1 MSKQIL
7 NRANQLL
14 TPKKNEAFFF
24 NYLPKKDV
32 LFFDDSPGIDLNEK
46 IKNSNSNQYFI
57 TGSMDTKLIDGFRQG
72 VEITQYSHFYAGNSI
87 RIHAGEPGHVIRK
100 NLYGVDRNF
109 LRQNHFQ
116 ETEYFNALKYINYE
130 QTITYPLVT
139 HDSDETENY
148 NFNGV
153 IEPLTIRAVAALYS
167 IDVPFE
173 AHSIKGMLMDGNSDI
188 TTASSKILNVKLK
201 VENHKIQPWLDL
213 IDMMGTAKKVP
224 TMVYFNDD
232 KTYINP
238 FNDSSN
244 KVQLSTNLPSDML
257 DKALK
262 LIGSTENYIS
272 ENEISATCGWMYDD
286 VTTKG
291 TDSLAFG
298 GLGY

>member
-1 MSKQIL
+1 MSNQIL
-7 NRANQLL
+7 NRAQQLL
-14 TPKKNEAFFF
+14 TPKKSESFFY

-32 LFFDDSPGIDLNEK
+32 LFFDDSPGVDLNEK
-46 IKNSNSNQYFI
+46 VKNSNASQYVL
-57 TGSMDTKLIDGFRQG
+57 TGSIDTKLIDGFRQG

-100 NLYGVDRNF
+100 NFYGADRNF
-109 LRQNHFQ
+109 LRQNYFQ
-116 ETEYFNALKYINYE
+116 ETEYYNALKYINCE
-130 QTITYPLVT
+130 QTITYPIVT

-148 NFNGV
+148 NFNGA

-188 TTASSKILNVKLK
+188 TTASSRIVNTKLK
-201 VENHKIQPWLDL
+201 TENHKIQPWLDL

-224 TMVYFNDD
+224 TMMYFNDD
-232 KTYINP
+232 KTFINP

-244 KVQLSTNLPSDML
+244 KVQLSSNLPLDML
-257 DKALK
+257 DEALK
-262 LIGSTENYIS
+262 LVGSTENYIS

-286 VTTKG
+286 ITRTG
-291 TDSLAFG
+291 TDSIAFG
-298 GLGY
+298 GFGY

>member
-1 MSKQIL
+1 MSKRIL

>member
-1 MSKQIL
+1 MSNQIL
-7 NRANQLL
+7 NRAQQLL
-14 TPKKNEAFFF
+14 TPKKNESFFY

-46 IKNSNSNQYFI
+46 VKNSNASQYVL
-57 TGSMDTKLIDGFRQG
+57 TGSIDTKLIDGFRQG

-100 NLYGVDRNF
+100 NFYGADRNF
-109 LRQNHFQ
+109 LRQNYFQ
-116 ETEYFNALKYINYE
+116 ETEYYNALKYINYE
-130 QTITYPLVT
+130 QTITYPIVT

-148 NFNGV
+148 NFNGA

-188 TTASSKILNVKLK
+188 TTASSRIVNTKLK
-201 VENHKIQPWLDL
+201 TENHKIQPWLDL

-224 TMVYFNDD
+224 TMMYFNDD
-232 KTYINP
+232 KTFINP

-244 KVQLSTNLPSDML
+244 KVQLSSNLPLDML
-257 DKALK
+257 DEALK
-262 LIGSTENYIS
+262 LVGSTENYIS

-286 VTTKG
+286 ITRTG
-291 TDSLAFG
+291 TDSIAFG
-298 GLGY
+298 GFGY

>member
-14 TPKKNEAFFF
+14 TPKKNEAFFY

-32 LFFDDSPGIDLNEK
+32 LFFDDSPGVDLNER
-46 IKNSNSNQYFI
+46 IKNSNANQYLI
-57 TGSMDTKLIDGFRQG
+57 TGSIDTKLIDGFRQG

-100 NLYGVDRNF
+100 NFYGADRNF
-109 LRQNHFQ
+109 LRQNHFK
-116 ETEYFNALKYINYE
+116 ELEYYDALKYINFE
-130 QTITYPLVT
+130 QIITYPLVT

-153 IEPLTIRAVAALYS
+153 IEPLSIRAVAALYS

-173 AHSIKGMLMDGNSDI
+173 AHSIKGMMMDGNSDI
-188 TTASSKILNVKLK
+188 TTSTSRISNIKLK
-201 VENHKIQPWLDL
+201 KENYKIQPWLDL
-213 IDMMGTAKKVP
+213 IDMMGTVKKIP
-224 TMVYFNDD
+224 TMAYFNDD
-232 KTYINP
+232 KSYINP
-238 FNDSSN
+238 FNDSLN
-244 KVQLSTNLPSDML
+244 KVQLSTNLPQDML
-257 DKALK
+257 DDALK
-262 LIGSTENYIS
+262 LVGSTENYIS
-272 ENEISATCGWMYDD
+272 ENEISAGCGWMYDD

-291 TDSLAFG
+291 TDSLAYG